1 MWLARDDRP
10 CRNPPY
16 AKPNRPYMRLFKHPL
31 TFLTLLRDLELGLG
45 RCLHVAPGDA
55 ELGLEM
61 LHTETFEQG

>member
-1 MWLARDDRP
+1 
-10 CRNPPY
+10 
-16 AKPNRPYMRLFKHPL
+16 MRLFKHPL